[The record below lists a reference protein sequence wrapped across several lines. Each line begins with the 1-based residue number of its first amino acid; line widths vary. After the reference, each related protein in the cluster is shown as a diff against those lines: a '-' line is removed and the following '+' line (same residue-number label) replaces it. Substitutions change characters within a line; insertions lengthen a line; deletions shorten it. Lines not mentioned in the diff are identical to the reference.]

1 MAPRLLG
8 SSALRKSLVSETLE
22 WLFARQRFGVKPGL
36 ARVQALLQRVGN
48 PETRFETVLVG
59 GTNGKGSTAST
70 LASILTAAGRRT
82 GLFTSPHLT
91 YFAERFQIDGK
102 PVPADVVNAALQ
114 NLKLHAEAVEA
125 TFFEIVTVLACVLFA
140 DAGVETVVLE
150 VGLGGRYDATNAVA
164 PSLSLLTNVSL
175 DHTQVLGDTVE
186 MIALDKAGILRPGK
200 PAITA
205 ATGAGLKVIR
215 AETAR
220 LGAHLFTLG
229 SEFQAE
235 VRAAGWDGLELT
247 VASPRGRLS
256 VCSSLIGRHQ
266 AANVALAVVAAQ
278 ALEVSETAI
287 QKGVRLTK
295 WPGRLERSTFQNRIV
310 LFDGAHN
317 PAAAQTLRAVL
328 TEFGVADF
336 TLVAGVGQD
345 KDVAGVLSPLV
356 ADAEHVVLTKASL
369 SPRAADPDDLAE
381 IVPHALVEPDPRQA
395 LERAV
400 ELTSQKDVIVVAG
413 SLYLVGELRPY
424 VLGKTE
430 EGLERW
436 Q

>member
-1 MAPRLLG
+1 M
-8 SSALRKSLVSETLE
+8 SETLE

-36 ARVQALLQRVGN
+36 ARVRALLGRVGN
-48 PETRFETVLVG
+48 PEAGFETVLVG

-82 GLFTSPHLT
+82 GLFTSPHLS

-102 PVPADVVNAALQ
+102 PVPADVVDTALQ
-114 NLKLHAEAVEA
+114 NLKPHAEAVEA
-125 TFFEIVTVLACVLFA
+125 TFFEIVTVLACLLFA
-140 DAGVETVVLE
+140 QKGVEVAVLE
-150 VGLGGRYDATNAVA
+150 VGLGGRYDATNAAEPV
-164 PSLSLLTNVSL
+164 LSILTNVSL

-200 PAITA
+200 PTITA
-205 ATGAGLKVIR
+205 ATGAGLEVIR
-215 AETAR
+215 AEAAR
-220 LGAHLFTLG
+220 LGAHLFRLG
-229 SEFQAE
+229 LEFQAE
-235 VRAAGWDGLELT
+235 TRAAGWDGLEL
-247 VASPRGRLS
+247 VVHSPEGRIAVHS
-256 VCSSLIGRHQ
+256 PLIGRHQ
-266 AANVALAVVAAQ
+266 AANIALAVVAAQ

-287 QKGVRLTK
+287 QKGVHLTK
-295 WPGRLERSTFQNRIV
+295 WPGRLERLTFQNRTV

-328 TEFGVADF
+328 AELSITNF
-336 TLVAGVGQD
+336 TLVAGVGRD

-356 ADAEHVVLTKASL
+356 ADAERVILTKASL
-369 SPRAADPDDLAE
+369 SPRAADPTDLAE
-381 IVPHALVEPDPRQA
+381 TVPHALVEPDPRQA

-400 ELTSQKDVIVVAG
+400 ELTSQRNIIVVAG
-413 SLYLVGELRPY
+413 SLYLLGELRPY
-424 VLGKTE
+424 VLGEKG

>member
-1 MAPRLLG
+1 M
-8 SSALRKSLVSETLE
+8 SETLE

-36 ARVQALLQRVGN
+36 ARVRALLGRVGN
-48 PETRFETVLVG
+48 PEAGFETVLVG

-82 GLFTSPHLT
+82 GLFTSPHLS

-102 PVPADVVNAALQ
+102 PVPADVVDTALQ
-114 NLKLHAEAVEA
+114 NLKPHAEAVEA
-125 TFFEIVTVLACVLFA
+125 TFFEIVTVLACLLFA
-140 DAGVETVVLE
+140 QKGVEVAVLE
-150 VGLGGRYDATNAVA
+150 VGLGGRYDATNAAEPV
-164 PSLSLLTNVSL
+164 LSILTNVSL

-200 PAITA
+200 PTITA
-205 ATGAGLKVIR
+205 ATGAGLEVIR
-215 AETAR
+215 AEAAR
-220 LGAHLFTLG
+220 LGAHLFRLG
-229 SEFQAE
+229 LEFQAE
-235 VRAAGWDGLELT
+235 VGAAGWDGLEL
-247 VASPRGRLS
+247 VVHSPEGRIAVHS
-256 VCSSLIGRHQ
+256 PLIGRHQ
-266 AANVALAVVAAQ
+266 AANIALAVVAAQ

-287 QKGVRLTK
+287 QKGVHLTK
-295 WPGRLERSTFQNRIV
+295 WPGRLERLTFQNRTV

-328 TEFGVADF
+328 AELSITNF
-336 TLVAGVGQD
+336 TLVAGVGRD

-356 ADAEHVVLTKASL
+356 ADAERVILTKASL
-369 SPRAADPDDLAE
+369 SPRAADPTDLAE
-381 IVPHALVEPDPRQA
+381 TVPHALVEPDPRQA

-400 ELTSQKDVIVVAG
+400 ELTSQRNIIVVAG
-413 SLYLVGELRPY
+413 SLYLLGELRPY
-424 VLGKTE
+424 VLGEKG

>member
-22 WLFARQRFGVKPGL
+22 WLFARQRFGIKPGL
-36 ARVQALLQRVGN
+36 TRVYALLGRTGH
-48 PETRFETVLVG
+48 PETGFETVLVG

-82 GLFTSPHLT
+82 GLFTSPHLS
-91 YFAERFQIDGK
+91 YFGERFQTDGEPVQAETVEATLQALK
-102 PVPADVVNAALQ
+102 P
-114 NLKLHAEAVEA
+114 HAEALEA

-140 DAGVETVVLE
+140 EAGVETAVLE
-150 VGLGGRYDATNAVA
+150 VGLGGRYDATNAVE

-186 MIALDKAGILRPGK
+186 EIAQDKAGILRPGK
-200 PAITA
+200 PALTA
-205 ATGAGLKVIR
+205 ATGVGLAVIQTE
-215 AETAR
+215 AAR

-235 VRAAGWDGLELT
+235 VRAAGWDGLELVVHSPQGR
-247 VASPRGRLS
+247 VAVHSP
-256 VCSSLIGRHQ
+256 LIGRHQ
-266 AANVALAVVAAQ
+266 AANVALAVAAAQ
-278 ALEVSETAI
+278 ALGVSSEATET
-287 QKGVRLTK
+287 GVRLAK
-295 WPGRLERSTFQNRIV
+295 WPGRLERLTFQNRTV

-317 PAAAQTLRAVL
+317 PAAAQNLRAVL
-328 TEFGVADF
+328 TELGVTGF

-356 ADAEHVVLTKASL
+356 AEAEHVILTKASL
-369 SPRAADPDDLAE
+369 SPRASEPEGFAK
-381 IVPHALVEPDPRQA
+381 IVPGALVEPDPRRA
-395 LERAV
+395 LKRAV
-400 ELTSQKDVIVVAG
+400 ELTSRESIIVVAG

-424 VLGKTE
+424 VLGEKG